1 MPGVGNPSRG
11 SERGDGSEGMSSG
24 TEAGSG
30 SSPEVKGAATELEG
44 KTEDVTAAAVDT
56 GQGPASSE
64 VVFGAAERGFTG
76 ARYQKVYTQY
86 RTVAEDVLEQDAIPA
101 GYEFYVRRYF
111 QLIRPRQAE

>member
-1 MPGVGNPSRG
+1 M
-11 SERGDGSEGMSSG
+11 
-24 TEAGSG
+24 
-30 SSPEVKGAATELEG
+30 KGKATDLDG

-56 GQGPASSE
+56 GQGAASSE
-64 VVFGAAERGFTG
+64 VVFGAAEQGFSG

-86 RTVAEDVLEQDAIPA
+86 RTVAEDVLEQDTIPA